1 MSQAISEANP
11 YSAPGAALDTGHDA
25 LYQPKIFSFSGRIV
39 RMRYLAYG
47 FGISFLL
54 MALVSFLTTMVGAM
68 GGGIGDSSMGI
79 VGMILFGL
87 VYLAVIVLSIAFARR
102 RFNDLNRSGWW
113 LLLFLVPVVN
123 LIVSIYL
130 VFFPGT
136 DGPNN
141 FGPAPA
147 ANSIGVL
154 IVGWIVPLLFIL
166 GIVAAVA
173 IPQYQSFIAG
183 GQ

>member
-1 MSQAISEANP
+1 MSQVMSEANP
-11 YSAPGAALDTGHDA
+11 YTAPDAALDTGLDA
-25 LYQPKIFSFSGRIV
+25 LYQPKIFSFNGRIG

-54 MALVSFLTTMVGAM
+54 VALVSFLTAMAGAM
-68 GGGIGDSSMGI
+68 GAGMGDSSMGI
-79 VGMILFGL
+79 VGIILIGL
-87 VYLAVIVLSIAFARR
+87 IYIAVIVLSVAFAKR

-113 LLLFLVPVVN
+113 LLLFLIPVVN

-136 DGPNN
+136 EGPNN

-154 IVGWIVPLLFIL
+154 IVGWIIPVLFIL

-173 IPQYQSFIAG
+173 IPQYQSFAPG
-183 GQ
+183 G